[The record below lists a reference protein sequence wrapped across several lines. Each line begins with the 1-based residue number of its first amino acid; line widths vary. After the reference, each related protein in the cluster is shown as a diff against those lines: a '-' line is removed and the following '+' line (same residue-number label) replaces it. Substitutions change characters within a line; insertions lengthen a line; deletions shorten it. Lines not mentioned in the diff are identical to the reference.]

1 MLLFHDVYK
10 PLLIFLLSFLG
21 TRLLSR
27 LISRKSLHSLWEF
40 NKPVYR
46 HWDRNLKWWRVPHSQ
61 DYFNLCRV
69 RNLHMLTS
77 NPSSHS
83 LSFACQLFPTRP
95 SSFASSLFH
104 SPSRLLSRP
113 LIQSLTH
120 ARIQTY
126 AHNSYFHP
134 LLLLYID
141 CLSTRLC
148 GLVFHSFICLLCFPP
163 FFSFLSQSIS
173 LPYYSQHL
181 VPKFNSLPFFCVFI
195 FRLHSFP
202 TFLPYF
208 FPRVQLNLDGG
219 RVIKKLENV
228 RPSGPIPLD
237 GTLYV
242 GGLEPGMT
250 IPLAVPVIEPFVGD
264 MKEVVVNG
272 Q

>member
-1 MLLFHDVYK
+1 MLANSF
-10 PLLIFLLSFLG
+10 PLVPVP
-21 TRLLSR
+21 
-27 LISRKSLHSLWEF
+27 SLHRFS
-40 NKPVYR
+40 
-46 HWDRNLKWWRVPHSQ
+46 
-61 DYFNLCRV
+61 
-69 RNLHMLTS
+69 
-77 NPSSHS
+77 
-83 LSFACQLFPTRP
+83 TRP
-95 SSFASSLFH
+95 LAYSAVHSF
-104 SPSRLLSRP
+104 
-113 LIQSLTH
+113 SLTH

-208 FPRVQLNLDGG
+208 FPRVQLNLDDG

>member
-1 MLLFHDVYK
+1 MFPPASTSIHRLLTYLRDFAVLCFTLLFVYCAS
-10 PLLIFLLSFLG
+10 PL
-21 TRLLSR
+21 
-27 LISRKSLHSLWEF
+27 
-40 NKPVYR
+40 
-46 HWDRNLKWWRVPHSQ
+46 
-61 DYFNLCRV
+61 
-69 RNLHMLTS
+69 
-77 NPSSHS
+77 
-83 LSFACQLFPTRP
+83 
-95 SSFASSLFH
+95 
-104 SPSRLLSRP
+104 
-113 LIQSLTH
+113 
-120 ARIQTY
+120 
-126 AHNSYFHP
+126 
-134 LLLLYID
+134 
-141 CLSTRLC
+141 
-148 GLVFHSFICLLCFPP
+148 PP

-181 VPKFNSLPFFCVFI
+181 APKFNNLPFCVFI